1 MFNEIIVIGRLAN
14 KPVMR
19 ETQNGIKLA
28 TIVLDI
34 ERPYRN
40 NLGINDHDYIT
51 GVLWKGISQQVMDCC
66 DIGSFLGVKGRL
78 QSRTFESADNQSMTV
93 MEVKVEHVEFFD
105 KYFIKK

>member
-34 ERPYRN
+34 ERPYSN
-40 NLGINDHDYIT
+40 
-51 GVLWKGISQQVMDCC
+51 SP
-66 DIGSFLGVKGRL
+66 VK
-78 QSRTFESADNQSMTV
+78 
-93 MEVKVEHVEFFD
+93 
-105 KYFIKK
+105 